1 MTAFLVVLVIIL
13 FGVTV
18 WQMNKIFNMSKT
30 ANDLGD
36 SSEIANNKDNNIN
49 GWLMLGLAIFTYGLL
64 IICFWEWGDGLLPR
78 AASEHGADIDNLMLI
93 SMSLIFVVGFFTL
106 WLLSYF
112 AFKYRG
118 NDTNRALFFADN
130 DKLEFIWTIIPVIVL
145 AGLIIYGLFTWTEIM
160 NIDEDNEDA
169 MVVELYAYQ
178 FDWRARYAGA
188 DNTLGEANVRLIEG
202 VNQLGVDAADP
213 NAQDDVVVN
222 ELHLPVGKEI
232 IFKMRSQD
240 VLHSA
245 YMPHFRAQMN
255 CVPGMITQ
263 FAFTPSIT
271 TEDMRQDIDVKAKVQ
286 KINNIRKD
294 NSVELVQN
302 GEDPLEPYEFDF
314 LLLCNKI
321 CGTNHYNMQM
331 KIIVESQEDFDLWLA
346 SQPNLGTTLK

>member
-1 MTAFLVVLVIIL
+1 
-13 FGVTV
+13 
-18 WQMNKIFNMSKT
+18 
-30 ANDLGD
+30 
-36 SSEIANNKDNNIN
+36 
-49 GWLMLGLAIFTYGLL
+49 
-64 IICFWEWGDGLLPR
+64 
-78 AASEHGADIDNLMLI
+78 
-93 SMSLIFVVGFFTL
+93 
-106 WLLSYF
+106 
-112 AFKYRG
+112 
-118 NDTNRALFFADN
+118 LFFADN

-145 AGLIIYGLFTWTEIM
+145 AGLIMYGLFTWTEIM
-160 NIDEDNEDA
+160 NIDEDNEDS

-188 DNTLGEANVRLIEG
+188 DKTLGEANVRLIEG
-202 VNQLGVDAADP
+202 VNQLGVDSADP

-271 TEDMRQDIDVKAKVQ
+271 TEDMRQDNDVKAKVQ

-331 KIIVESQEDFDLWLA
+331 KIIVESQEDFDRWLA
-346 SQPNLGTTLK
+346 EQPNLGTTLK